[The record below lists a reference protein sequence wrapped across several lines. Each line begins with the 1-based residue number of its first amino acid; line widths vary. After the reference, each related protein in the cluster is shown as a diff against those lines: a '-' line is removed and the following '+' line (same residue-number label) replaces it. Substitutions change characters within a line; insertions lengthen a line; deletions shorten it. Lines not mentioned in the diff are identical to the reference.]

1 MKIINQNVFTNDE
14 TCHDTFVMLSI
25 LNSVWYPVY
34 QWLANMHEEVV
45 IDINIYIIC
54 TAFPKI
60 YYKNVLVRCEKTKES
75 KIKVT
80 VPKQERYIF

>member
-1 MKIINQNVFTNDE
+1 
-14 TCHDTFVMLSI
+14 
-25 LNSVWYPVY
+25 
-34 QWLANMHEEVV
+34 MHEEVV

-60 YYKNVLVRCEKTKES
+60 YYKNFLVRFEKTKES

-80 VPKQERYIF
+80 VPKQEIHFLKSLY